1 MLNRR
6 RQTYIRKH
14 KPKVGP
20 RAMLTGFAIVLCLFV
35 ALQLNAHPFPTSSA
49 LPKATLAADSIFYG
63 HYPFI
68 RFIDAQEDA
77 TLVRLSDKDFLDK
90 AGKVVFKVSSY
101 DTYTNDTL
109 LHLLKKEIFP
119 RIKQDSL
126 RLRRIIVRG
135 AASPEGPVPNNRM
148 LVRRRAETLTS
159 FLRAHLSV
167 PVHEENLSTEV
178 VTEDYGLLLVMME
191 RAGDPAAGIVR
202 SLCEKHV
209 PRYEYTILKNKL
221 KLLQGGT
228 LWRHLLKDYFP
239 ELRAARVVLVFDK
252 PEVPAQPEKTET
264 PEITEIPETPEVD
277 VPVDV
282 NVDVN
287 VPVRVPR
294 RELLSVKTNLLLYGF
309 YLPGGYNRWCPIP
322 NVALE
327 YYPKHGHFT
336 YGASIDFPWWRSYYE
351 YKFFQV
357 RNYQLEARYYF
368 RSGDIR
374 KRIPGQ
380 GAAFRGWYLQ
390 GYFGAGLF
398 NICFDKDSGYEGE
411 YLGGGIG
418 AGYVLPLTKKGHW
431 RLEFQLQAGVVYGK
445 YDPYQWEN
453 LINPAV
459 HDKLYYYRWT
469 GAAEDFKLR
478 QYRFSWIGPTRVG
491 ITLTYDLLYKRVKKK
506 GVSFRPSEMVID
518 N

>member
-68 RFIDAQEDA
+68 RFIDAQEDP
-77 TLVRLSDKDFLDK
+77 TLIRISNEDFLDK
-90 AGKVVFKVSSY
+90 AGKVVFKVNSY
-101 DTYTNDTL
+101 DTFSNDTL
-109 LHLLKKEIFP
+109 LQLLEKELLP
-119 RIKQDSL
+119 RINKDSL
-126 RLRRIIVRG
+126 RLRRIFIRG

-167 PVHEENLSTEV
+167 PVHEESLSTEV
-178 VTEDYGLLLVMME
+178 VTEDYSLLLVMME
-191 RAGDPAAGIVR
+191 RANDPAAGIVR

-294 RELLSVKTNLLLYGF
+294 RELMSIKTNLLLYGF

-351 YKFFQV
+351 YKFFEV

-390 GYFGAGLF
+390 GYAHVGLF
-398 NICFDKDSGYEGE
+398 NIC
-411 YLGGGIG
+411 
-418 AGYVLPLTKKGHW
+418 LP
-431 RLEFQLQAGVVYGK
+431 
-445 YDPYQWEN
+445 D
-453 LINPAV
+453 
-459 HDKLYYYRWT
+459 
-469 GAAEDFKLR
+469 
-478 QYRFSWIGPTRVG
+478 
-491 ITLTYDLLYKRVKKK
+491 
-506 GVSFRPSEMVID
+506 
-518 N
+518 